1 MIEIRLREI
10 LKQRGIS
17 IKAFADKLG
26 VGPNS
31 LPISVAFSPSLSSL
45 QRYAEALNIPA
56 VELVHEPEAPTP
68 AYDGMNHCD
77 AEPIDVFV
85 MSRIMDEMRQQ
96 KLTQKQVAERMGVSV
111 QSYSQTLKKNKM
123 STATL
128 DKIATAL
135 GVEPW
140 TLFVSRPEDN
150 AAAEADNAE
159 PRPSAFD
166 PHDPSPI
173 QTVTEVIN
181 NAPSSARVEPA
192 EQQLWSKTTQTIN
205 NATLAIAHA
214 DLECEE
220 LLHSQMKVNGM
231 GTEPDLFAQQP
242 EPQEVVMQEGVTYVC
257 GNTRITIV
265 NGVMEIRVQDKK
277 SIM

>member
-17 IKAFADKLG
+17 IKSFASHLG

-31 LPISVAFSPSLSSL
+31 LPISVTFSPSLSNL

-56 VELVHEPEAPTP
+56 VELVHEPDTPTP

-85 MSRIMDEMRQQ
+85 MSRIMEEMRMQ

-150 AAAEADNAE
+150 AAAEADYAE
-159 PRPSAFD
+159 PQPTAFD

-173 QTVTEVIN
+173 QTVTE
-181 NAPSSARVEPA
+181 PYRVKVDGEEPLG
-192 EQQLWSKTTQTIN
+192 EQ
-205 NATLAIAHA
+205 
-214 DLECEE
+214 
-220 LLHSQMKVNGM
+220 VNVG
-231 GTEPDLFAQQP
+231 GSFEDLFAQQP

-257 GNTRITIV
+257 GTTRITIV
-265 NGVMEIRVQDKK
+265 NGVMEIRVKEK
-277 SIM
+277 NR